1 MRSTRR
7 DALKAIGVTATVAGL
22 VSVPTLAQAAGR
34 PKPQGKRKAKPD
46 EARWMGDL
54 DGHRFA
60 GCLVHEVSAVKHG
73 SVAVTLSDSAGA
85 FFVVDI
91 LRHDAA
97 TPGVARA
104 GFARGLH
111 EDRGSRRAYE
121 GRARARGD
129 GPRGRAPPSCRG
141 GACLAGAVHAERAR
155 GGPAFGW
162 KPTSTR

>member
-22 VSVPTLAQAAGR
+22 VSIPALAQAVAAPKRQASKGK
-34 PKPQGKRKAKPD
+34 PKPA
-46 EARWMGDL
+46 EARWMADL
-54 DGHRFA
+54 DGRRFA

-73 SVAVTLSDSAGA
+73 SVGVTLSDSAGA

-104 GFARGLH
+104 GSLAVYMKIDGQGQPTKEEHGLAAMALAA
-111 EDRGSRRAYE
+111 ELRRRTAE
-121 GRARARGD
+121 GLA
-129 GPRGRAPPSCRG
+129 APALFTLS
-141 GACLAGAVHAERAR
+141 ERAVDR
-155 GGPAFGW
+155 RSA
-162 KPTSTR
+162 